1 MKFCP
6 SLFYLQK
13 QIIMSPVKIIFVFLL
28 LLFFNKTFSQS
39 RVIDS
44 LQKIIDEGK
53 NDIEYNKALNSIATE
68 YTRIDMAKAKIYL
81 YRSMHLAAGLKNDIL
96 LSYAYSQ
103 MVTIQMNTGKKDSAQ
118 YYLQL
123 LKVFASGNVP
133 DNVKANFNLAAGL
146 FYKKQGNYKEALP
159 YMINA
164 LNNYIAIDK
173 KNTEQGTRTSI
184 AGQYLNIGNT
194 YMDMGDYKNALQYH
208 LNGLKVFEEL
218 ENKRGISFCNQSLSN
233 DFFNLGQYKDAIPY
247 TAKSMALKKE
257 LNDKRGVGI
266 STAQYGSIYK
276 GLGNYDKAIA
286 YFNDALQSFQEL
298 KLTPDEAKTDVELGK
313 MYVLKK
319 DEQQASQY
327 FETAKNLARQLKDS
341 TLLITIDAE
350 KVAMQS
356 TIALQKNGEQKL
368 MVNLQT
374 SIEMQDKS
382 KEISSYQY
390 LADYYAN
397 KKEFAKALEYTN
409 KLHQAN
415 DSVQGK
421 DLQLEI
427 KKLEE
432 QYNFEKKEK
441 EITLLKKDQQLSLAN
456 LQKQKSFQY
465 GVIIFLV
472 MLLLIGFL
480 VINRYRVV
488 QRSKRLIDMERMR
501 NNIAR
506 DLHDDIGS
514 TLTSIN
520 ILSKVA
526 LQQQVNG
533 DTMMGANM
541 QKIKERSSAIMESMG
556 DIVWAINPQNDTI
569 EQMIFRMKEFT
580 AEILEPLNI
589 NYTFK
594 EDGNFSNIKLDIK
607 KRKDFYLLF
616 KEAVNN
622 AAKYSTC
629 KNLHVQVEQDAHFL
643 HLTVTDDGKG
653 FNEKVIKNGNGLIN
667 MRERAASMVAKI
679 NIDSVPGKG
688 TSIALDVPIT

>member
-1 MKFCP
+1 
-6 SLFYLQK
+6 
-13 QIIMSPVKIIFVFLL
+13 MSPVKIIFVLL
-28 LLFFNKTFSQS
+28 VLLSFNKTFSQS

-44 LQKIIDEGK
+44 LQKIIDEEK

-68 YTRIDMAKAKIYL
+68 YTRSDMAKAKIYL
-81 YRSMHLAAGLKNDIL
+81 YRSMHLAAELKNDIL

-123 LKVFASGNVP
+123 MKVFASGNVP

-164 LNNYIAIDK
+164 LNNYIASDK
-173 KNTEQGTRTSI
+173 KNTALSTRTSI
-184 AGQYLNIGNT
+184 AGQYLNVGNT

-208 LNGLKVFEEL
+208 LKGLKIFEEI
-218 ENKRGISFCNQSLSN
+218 ENKRGISFCNQSISG
-233 DFFNLGQYKDAIPY
+233 DFFNLGQYKEAVPY
-247 TAKSMALKKE
+247 TNKSIEIKKE
-257 LNDKRGVGI
+257 LNDKRGIAI
-266 STAQYGSIYK
+266 STAQFGSIYK
-276 GLGNYDKAIA
+276 GLGNYDKAIT
-286 YFNDALQSFQEL
+286 YFNDALQSFHEL
-298 KLTPDEAKTDVELGK
+298 KLTPDEAKTDIELGK
-313 MYVLKK
+313 VYVLKK
-319 DEQQASQY
+319 DEEQASQY
-327 FETAKNLARQLKDS
+327 FETAKNIARQLKDS

-356 TIALQKNGEQKL
+356 TIALKKNGEQKL

-441 EITLLKKDQQLSLAN
+441 EIALLKKDQQLSLAN

-465 GVIIFLV
+465 GAIIFLV

-488 QRSKRLIDMERMR
+488 QRSKRLIDMEKMR

-541 QKIKERSSAIMESMG
+541 QKIKDRSSAIMESMG

-622 AAKYSTC
+622 AAKYSNC
-629 KNLHVQVEQDAHFL
+629 NNLQVQVEQDAHFL

-653 FNEKVIKNGNGLIN
+653 FNEKLVKSGNGLIN

>member
-1 MKFCP
+1 
-6 SLFYLQK
+6 
-13 QIIMSPVKIIFVFLL
+13 MSPVKIIFVFLL

-81 YRSMHLAAGLKNDIL
+81 YRSMHLAAELKNDIL

-123 LKVFASGNVP
+123 MKVFASGNVP

-164 LNNYIAIDK
+164 LNNYIASDK
-173 KNTEQGTRTSI
+173 KNTALSTRTSI
-184 AGQYLNIGNT
+184 AGQYLNVGNT

-208 LNGLKVFEEL
+208 LKGLKIFEEI
-218 ENKRGISFCNQSLSN
+218 ENKRGISFCNQSISG
-233 DFFNLGQYKDAIPY
+233 DFFNLGQYKEAVPY
-247 TAKSMALKKE
+247 TNKSIEIKKE
-257 LNDKRGVGI
+257 LNDKRGIAI
-266 STAQYGSIYK
+266 STAQFGSIYK
-276 GLGNYDKAIA
+276 GLGNYDKAIT
-286 YFNDALQSFQEL
+286 YFNDALQSFHEL
-298 KLTPDEAKTDVELGK
+298 KLTPDEAKTDIELGK
-313 MYVLKK
+313 VYVLKK
-319 DEQQASQY
+319 DEEQASQY
-327 FETAKNLARQLKDS
+327 FETAKNIARQLKDS

-350 KVAMQS
+350 KIAMQS
-356 TIALQKNGEQKL
+356 TIALKKNGEQKL

-441 EITLLKKDQQLSLAN
+441 EIALLKKDQQLSLAN

-465 GVIIFLV
+465 GAIIFLV

-488 QRSKRLIDMERMR
+488 QRSKRLIDMEKMR

-541 QKIKERSSAIMESMG
+541 QKIKDRSSAIMESMG

-622 AAKYSTC
+622 AAKYSNC
-629 KNLHVQVEQDAHFL
+629 NNLQVQVEQDAHFL

-653 FNEKVIKNGNGLIN
+653 FNEKLVKSGNGLIN